1 MRNFAIFALK
11 DSCKRERQAA
21 VAEWEAATEM
31 LAEKV
36 ENSAYLEEDVKK

>member
-1 MRNFAIFALK
+1 MRNFAILALQ

-36 ENSAYLEEDVKK
+36 ENIAYLEEDVKK